1 MKKNKKIQ
9 HYIEY
14 ISLVIFMSLLHL
26 LSVNFARK
34 IGLIVAEIAFVFI
47 PIRKKHIIDS
57 LTIAFPNKTSSEI
70 ISIAKDVYK
79 QFTNTI
85 VEIMFLKKMS
95 KQQLKE
101 TINFQNLYLIEDAKK
116 NGKGAIL
123 LSAHFGNWELLAISF
138 GQRYPLS
145 VIVAQ
150 QENLLVDKMID
161 DIRSGKG
168 YKTIYK
174 DNMAFKWVLK
184 ALKRNEFVAI
194 LADQDAGKQGVFV
207 PFFARQASTAKGPA
221 IFALRSDCKI
231 YTSFCIRQPNG
242 RYVATFQEIEK
253 PNTGNEE
260 KDVEIIMAKYSEILQ
275 KNIDENPSSWFWF
288 HRRWKTKKQ

>member
-14 ISLVIFMSLLHL
+14 IALVIFMFLLHL
-26 LSVNFARK
+26 LPINFARK
-34 IGLIVAEIAFVFI
+34 IGLVLADIAFVFV
-47 PIRKKHIIDS
+47 PIRKKHIIES
-57 LTIAFPNKTSSEI
+57 LTIAFPNKTSGEI
-70 ISIAKDVYK
+70 IYIAKDVYK

-231 YTSFCIRQPNG
+231 YTSFCSRQPNG
-242 RYVATFQEIEK
+242 KYVATFQEIEK

-260 KDVEIIMAKYSEILQ
+260 KDVEIIMTRYSEILQ

>member
-1 MKKNKKIQ
+1 MKKNKTIQ
-9 HYIEY
+9 HHIEY
-14 ISLVIFMSLLHL
+14 AALVIFMSLLHL
-26 LSVNFARK
+26 VPVSFARK
-34 IGLIVAEIAFVFI
+34 IGSVFAEIAFRFI

-57 LTIAFPNKTSSEI
+57 LSAAFPDKKHEEI
-70 ISIAKDVYK
+70 NSIAKDVYK
-79 QFTNTI
+79 RFANTI
-85 VEIMFLKKMS
+85 VEIMFFKKMS
-95 KQQLKE
+95 RKQLKE
-101 TINFQNLYLIEDAKK
+101 MVNFQNLYLLENAKK

-138 GQRYPLS
+138 AQRAPLS
-145 VIVAQ
+145 VIVAK

-194 LADQDAGKQGVFV
+194 LADQDAGRQGVFV
-207 PFFARQASTAKGPA
+207 PFFGRYASTAKGPA
-221 IFALRSDCKI
+221 VFALRAGCPI
-231 YTSFCIRQPNG
+231 YASFCTRQKDG
-242 RYVATFQEIEK
+242 RYIATFQEIEK
-253 PNTGNEE
+253 PDSGDEE
-260 KDVEIIMAKYSEILQ
+260 KDIEIIMSKYSEILQ
-275 KNIDENPSSWFWF
+275 RNIEKNTSSWFWF

>member
-14 ISLVIFMSLLHL
+14 TALVIFMFLLHL
-26 LSVNFARK
+26 LPINFARK
-34 IGLIVAEIAFVFI
+34 IGLVLADIAFVFV
-47 PIRKKHIIDS
+47 PIRKKHIIES

-101 TINFQNLYLIEDAKK
+101 TINFENLYLIEDAKK

-194 LADQDAGKQGVFV
+194 LADQDAGRQGVFV

-231 YTSFCIRQPNG
+231 YTSFCVRQPNG
-242 RYVATFQEIEK
+242 KYVATFQEIEK
-253 PNTGNEE
+253 PNTANEE
-260 KDVEIIMAKYSEILQ
+260 KDVEIIMTKYSEILQ
-275 KNIDENPSSWFWF
+275 KNIDKNPSSWFWF

>member
-14 ISLVIFMSLLHL
+14 ISLVSFMALLHL
-26 LSVNFARK
+26 LPVSAARK
-34 IGLIVAEIAFVFI
+34 ISVLFAKTAFTFI

-57 LTIAFPNKTSSEI
+57 LSAAFPDKKQDEI
-70 ISIAKDVYK
+70 INIAKDVYIR
-79 QFTNTI
+79 FANTI
-85 VEIMFLKKMS
+85 VEIMFFKKMS

-101 TINFQNLYLIEDAKK
+101 MVNFQNLYLLEKAKK
-116 NGKGAIL
+116 DGKGAIL

-138 GQRYPLS
+138 AQRAPLS

-150 QENLLVDKMID
+150 QENLLVDKLID

-194 LADQDAGKQGVFV
+194 LADQDAGRQGVFV
-207 PFFARQASTAKGPA
+207 PFFGRYASTAKGPA
-221 IFALRSDCKI
+221 VFALRAGCPV
-231 YTSFCIRQPNG
+231 YASFCSRQQDG
-242 RYVATFQEIEK
+242 RYIATFQEIEK
-253 PNTGNEE
+253 PDTGDEE
-260 KDVEIIMAKYSEILQ
+260 KDIEIIMSKYSEILQ
-275 KNIDENPSSWFWF
+275 ENIERNPSSWFWF

>member
-14 ISLVIFMSLLHL
+14 ISLVSFMALLHL
-26 LSVNFARK
+26 LPVSAARK
-34 IGLIVAEIAFVFI
+34 ISVLFAKTAFTFI

-57 LTIAFPNKTSSEI
+57 LSAAFPDKKQDEI
-70 ISIAKDVYK
+70 INIAKDVYIR
-79 QFTNTI
+79 FANTI
-85 VEIMFLKKMS
+85 VEIMFFKKMS

-101 TINFQNLYLIEDAKK
+101 MVNFQNLYLLEKAKK
-116 NGKGAIL
+116 DGKGAIL

-138 GQRYPLS
+138 AQRAPLS

-150 QENLLVDKMID
+150 QENLLVDKLID

-194 LADQDAGKQGVFV
+194 LADQDAGRQGVFV
-207 PFFARQASTAKGPA
+207 PFFGRYASTAKGPA
-221 IFALRSDCKI
+221 VFALRAGCPV
-231 YTSFCIRQPNG
+231 YASFCSRQKDG
-242 RYVATFQEIEK
+242 RYIATFQEIEK
-253 PNTGNEE
+253 PDTGDEE
-260 KDVEIIMAKYSEILQ
+260 KDIEIIMSKYSEILQ
-275 KNIDENPSSWFWF
+275 ENIERNPSSWFWF